1 MIYGSKEVELSLKTT
16 IEDIKD
22 DVDNDKHYFYI
33 IQLPRCSSSRIKI
46 GKSELLHKRFSEYAN
61 MFYGSEIYYH

>member
-33 IQLPRCSSSRIKI
+33 IQLPR
-46 GKSELLHKRFSEYAN
+46 
-61 MFYGSEIYYH
+61 